1 MSFISWVEEN
11 RGNHGLLIQI
21 NEPRHAHFELFFPT
35 RLRMYLDLL
44 EYFALPVAWLASLP
58 KLDMEVTIP
67 TPGPNCPICTNP
79 YIKIPERHQSGTKQ
93 IEIPVRLPC
102 GHIMGLKCVFRLAW
116 AANASTGVVCP
127 FCRASHNHVS
137 VSAEGT
143 DEDKLVKCMWIML
156 ETFVR
161 LRGGGSEE
169 FEDMDTV
176 LEWAKDDE
184 IMREDVPEEEKRE
197 AIKYAAK
204 CWVEIGDEELLRL
217 LAARVYGHS
226 VRCTTP

>member
-1 MSFISWVEEN
+1 MSFISWVKEN
-11 RGNHGLLIQI
+11 RGNHGLLIQT
-21 NEPRHAHFELFFPT
+21 NDGKQAHLELFFPT

-67 TPGPNCPICTNP
+67 TPEPNCPICTNP
-79 YIKIPERHQSGTKQ
+79 YIKISEQRK

-102 GHIMGLKCVFRLAW
+102 GHVMGLKCVFRLARG
-116 AANASTGVVCP
+116 ANASTGVVCP
-127 FCRASHNHVS
+127 FCRASHNHVPI
-137 VSAEGT
+137 SAAEEGT
-143 DEDKLVKCMWIML
+143 EDKLGKCMWTML

-161 LRGGGSEE
+161 LRGGGCCEE
-169 FEDMDTV
+169 FEDMETV
-176 LEWAKDDE
+176 LEWVKDDE
-184 IMREDVPEEEKRE
+184 ILRENVPEEEKRE

-204 CWVEIGDEELLRL
+204 CWVEIGDEELLRM

>member
-21 NEPRHAHFELFFPT
+21 GGPKQLHAEVFFPT
-35 RLRMYLDLL
+35 RLRMYLDLMESL
-44 EYFALPVAWLASLP
+44 PLPVGWLASLP

-67 TPGPNCPICTNP
+67 SPGPNCPICTNP
-79 YIKIPERHQSGTKQ
+79 YIKIPEEPLYVTEQ

-102 GHIMGLKCVFRLAW
+102 GHIMGLKCVYHLAW
-116 AANASTGVVCP
+116 GANASTGVVCP
-127 FCRASHNHVS
+127 FCRASHNHMP

-143 DEDKLVKCMWIML
+143 EDKLEKCMWIML
-156 ETFVR
+156 ETFLR
-161 LRGGGSEE
+161 LQGGWKD
-169 FEDMDTV
+169 FEDMETV
-176 LEWAKDDE
+176 LEWVEDDE
-184 IMREDVPEEEKRE
+184 ILREDVPEEEKRE

-204 CWVEIGDEELLRL
+204 CWLEIGDEELLRL

>member
-1 MSFISWVEEN
+1 MSSISWAKEN

-21 NEPRHAHFELFFPT
+21 GDPEQQPHVEVFFPT

-44 EYFALPVAWLASLP
+44 GYLPLPVGWLASLP
-58 KLDMEVTIP
+58 ELDMEVTIP

-79 YIKIPERHQSGTKQ
+79 YLKVPEENLFGTEQ

-102 GHIMGLKCVFRLAW
+102 GHIMGLKCVHRLAW
-116 AANASTGVVCP
+116 DANASTGVVCP
-127 FCRASHNHVS
+127 FCRASHNHMP

-143 DEDKLVKCMWIML
+143 EDKLEKCMWIML

-161 LRGGGSEE
+161 LQGGWED
-169 FEDMDTV
+169 FEDMETV
-176 LEWAKDDE
+176 LEWVKDDE
-184 IMREDVPEEEKRE
+184 MLRKDVPEEEKRE
-197 AIKYAAK
+197 AIKYAAE
-204 CWVEIGDEELLRL
+204 CWVKIGDEELLRL